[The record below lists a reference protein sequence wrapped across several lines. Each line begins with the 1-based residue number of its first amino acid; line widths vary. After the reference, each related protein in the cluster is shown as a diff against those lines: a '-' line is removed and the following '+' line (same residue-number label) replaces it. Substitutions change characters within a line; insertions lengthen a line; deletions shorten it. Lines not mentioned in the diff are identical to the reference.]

1 MIQAELT
8 GEALT
13 NKEIVGFISQFDR
26 VRFQNNLEYNNGKN
40 VTILSRQFKDIK
52 APHNNTPVSYARKI
66 INTVVGYMYKP
77 GLITYTSENDKY
89 FKVFTEAIFPE
100 NNEELKSS
108 DLGRQASIQGVGYEL
123 HYTDGTSP
131 RFSKVAADEMI
142 PVYDYA
148 IEPKLI
154 AAIRHYRRGGEW
166 KVEVYYVNR
175 IDYFTLKDSDLNKA
189 SFAENSL
196 VLNDS
201 KPHLYDGVPLVV
213 FENNEERLGDF
224 EPIRPLIDAYDVL
237 VSDSLNEFDR
247 FAWAYLLLK
256 GMQMD
261 KETADSVKQMRI
273 FQNIPTD
280 GEVAFLTKDVPFQFI
295 DFMTGLVRKEIHKQS
310 HVPDFTEVMTGGP
323 LTGAALDRVLY
334 DFELVAAT
342 KEALFKKGLFARID
356 LINSVLSKQNKLS
369 GERRD
374 INIIMNRNKPTS
386 LLELGDAMQRYNG
399 VVSDKTL
406 LENFAPFVKNAQE
419 EIDKRDEENAAK
431 MPNLFPNGDNEDEE
445 ANTFPN
451 GSTE

>member
-1 MIQAELT
+1 
-8 GEALT
+8 
-13 NKEIVGFISQFDR
+13 
-26 VRFQNNLEYNNGKN
+26 
-40 VTILSRQFKDIK
+40 
-52 APHNNTPVSYARKI
+52 
-66 INTVVGYMYKP
+66 
-77 GLITYTSENDKY
+77 
-89 FKVFTEAIFPE
+89 
-100 NNEELKSS
+100 
-108 DLGRQASIQGVGYEL
+108 
-123 HYTDGTSP
+123 
-131 RFSKVAADEMI
+131 
-142 PVYDYA
+142 
-148 IEPKLI
+148 
-154 AAIRHYRRGGEW
+154 
-166 KVEVYYVNR
+166 
-175 IDYFTLKDSDLNKA
+175 
-189 SFAENSL
+189 
-196 VLNDS
+196 
-201 KPHLYDGVPLVV
+201 
-213 FENNEERLGDF
+213 
-224 EPIRPLIDAYDVL
+224 
-237 VSDSLNEFDR
+237 
-247 FAWAYLLLK
+247 
-256 GMQMD
+256 
-261 KETADSVKQMRI
+261 MRI

-356 LINSVLSKQNKLS
+356 LINSVLNKQNKLS

-386 LLELGDAMQRYNG
+386 LLELGDAMQRYHG